1 MMERNMMRSVL
12 KTTIIYFGLIAVVV
26 YFTYLQA
33 LVVPIDTDTFYVDL
47 DLSNFFMPLTS
58 LLLLNYASNLVRTV
72 LIGDLVG
79 PLSRLLQ
86 GTGFTSFVWLLSI
99 SDLAPDFAGE
109 LGFIFF
115 ACSVLVMIQSNV
127 VPLLRKHNRPIV
139 EIVVKAVVILGV
151 TWLLSQASVVG
162 NDLLVSY
169 GALEGAFGEGEQ
181 GALTATIFFEFFG
194 RLDFIVLLSGAITAV
209 LALAGLARSH
219 EDPYISYVS
228 GAVGSKLGRKYLY
241 LFLFFSYLFVFR
253 GLALELVGINPQI
266 MTVAEW
272 AVVCLVSYLSYRG
285 TRKYVAESLTTADRH
300 GEWGIHYQE
309 VERTTDTRLD
319 DLTRIL
325 ERFTE
330 TGDKDMLIVFMVD
343 LLRSY
348 GISKRVTAN
357 VLSGLIR
364 FRDRDQG
371 VIFFA
376 WRKSMIEAMN
386 REERKEAVD
395 AVMEKMRGV
404 GMNMSYRTRIETET
418 VEEKPNIEQE
428 VITDES

>member
-1 MMERNMMRSVL
+1 MERNMMRSVL

-58 LLLLNYASNLVRTV
+58 LLLLNYASSLVRAV
-72 LIGDLVG
+72 LMGDLVG

-86 GTGFTSFVWLLSI
+86 GTGFTSFAWLLSI

-151 TWLLSQASVVG
+151 TWLLSQASVIG

-169 GALEGAFGEGEQ
+169 GAFERAFGGGEQ
-181 GALTATIFFEFFG
+181 GALTATILSEFFG
-194 RLDFIVLLSGAITAV
+194 RLDFIVLLSGAITTV
-209 LALAGLARSH
+209 LALAGMARSH
-219 EDPYISYVS
+219 DDPYISYMS
-228 GAVGSKLGRKYLY
+228 GVVGSKLGRKYLY

-253 GLALELVGINPQI
+253 GLALDLVGINPQI

-272 AVVCLVSYLSYRG
+272 AVVCLVSYMSYRG
-285 TRKYVAESLTTADRH
+285 TRKYVTDSLTAADRH

-309 VERTTDTRLD
+309 VERTTDARLD

-325 ERFTE
+325 DRFTE
-330 TGDKDMLIVFMVD
+330 TGDKDMLIVYMVD

-348 GISKRVTAN
+348 GISKRVTAD

-364 FRDRDQG
+364 FRDRERG
-371 VIFFA
+371 VISFA
-376 WRKSMIEAMN
+376 WRKSLIEAMN

-404 GMNMSYRTRIETET
+404 GMKMSYRTRVETET
-418 VEEKPNIEQE
+418 VEEEPKIEQE